1 MNWEILLFIPFFFTM
16 EVVPNIFKKF
26 ILENPLKCGKMLK
39 KKLQKNLEV
48 AQSVS
53 NVSDIGFR
61 RWN

>member
-1 MNWEILLFIPFFFTM
+1 M

-48 AQSVS
+48 AQRIECVRYW
-53 NVSDIGFR
+53 F
-61 RWN
+61 

>member
-1 MNWEILLFIPFFFTM
+1 M
-16 EVVPNIFKKF
+16 EVVPNILKKF